1 MTGQLA
7 NQILWVGDTLAA
19 GEGDRPG
26 SELALSDRALVAL
39 DQVEAALAYL
49 TAGHRV
55 DGIVLNL
62 ATSPTAGLASLGK
75 IQAQA
80 PDVPVIVLVSPD
92 QVVLGLE
99 AVWAGAED
107 YLIGE
112 HAADIKRAL
121 DCALV
126 RRRRP
131 RSHPATEAR
140 PEGEP
145 ETLGQADEAQ
155 HYPTIFRGVP
165 VSLWQEDWSLQRQGA
180 TDLAAYIDQHPELV
194 TQAIM
199 QMTHCIATLGN
210 WDYDLLNDRL
220 NWSEDCYRLA
230 GMATDQPLL
239 TYADFLQYV
248 HPDDLD
254 WVKPQLDQAIRDRA
268 PLHYEHRW
276 ICPRG
281 EVRHLN
287 HWGQITYDS
296 HGKPLR
302 LVGTLQNVTERVCLD
317 RDRQRVEAMLRQ
329 QAMLLTSAERIG
341 NMGSWALDLSTNH
354 LVWSAGTYRL
364 FGLRP
369 EEPIESFERFIEW
382 VLPEDRSELLN
393 NHTKVG
399 TLRGILEV
407 NYRIRR
413 PDGEIRWLSDRGNIE
428 VDSEG
433 QPCRQLGMVIDVT
446 AQKTAEATL
455 RASEE
460 RFRLVSKAT
469 NDAIW
474 DWDLI
479 TDVTWRGE
487 GYKTLFGYGNED
499 LESHNDW
506 WRDRLHPDDRQ
517 RLLASIQT
525 AIEGEATIWMVEYR
539 FRCRDGHYA
548 YVKDR
553 GYVIRNAQGQA
564 MRMIGGMLNLTQ
576 QKNLEAQLLQSQKME
591 AIGQLTGG
599 VAHDFNN
606 LLTVILGNAEL
617 LVELLDTQPQLRSLA
632 DMISSAAQRG
642 ADLTQRLLVFARRQ
656 ILDPKPVDVNQL
668 IDRMD
673 ALLRRVLGE
682 QIEVRCSYAADLEL
696 ALVDASQLENALL
709 NLCLNARDAMDGV
722 GCLTL
727 TTAHTGVISTVGDPQ
742 ESFSPGDYVMVTVS
756 DNGVGMGPEL
766 LSQVFEPFFTTKAKG
781 KGTGLGLS
789 MVYGF
794 VHQSNGYVNI
804 DSEPGVGT
812 TVQLYLPHC
821 RDRPRPPLDRR
832 DPDFPP
838 EVDDCPGGS
847 ELILLVEDNTLVR
860 DYAQQQ
866 LEGLGYRV
874 LAAENG
880 PAALELLHQW
890 PEIDLLFTDV
900 IMPGGM
906 NGRDLAAAA
915 HRLRPHLRVLYT
927 SGYTENAL
935 IPQGAQEPKIQLL
948 AKPYQRAELARHIR
962 QALAKG

>member
-1 MTGQLA
+1 MTGPLTR
-7 NQILWVGDTLAA
+7 QILWVGEPAAWGRDRPLTDLTIPEEIVALDSVDAALAHLAA
-19 GEGDRPG
+19 GH
-26 SELALSDRALVAL
+26 
-39 DQVEAALAYL
+39 Q
-49 TAGHRV
+49 V

-62 ATSPTAGLASLGK
+62 ASSAPVGLGPLGAL
-75 IQAQA
+75 QALA
-80 PDVPVIVLVSPD
+80 PDLPVIVLVNPT
-92 QVVLGLE
+92 QATLGLE

-107 YLIGE
+107 YLVMGQAV
-112 HAADIKRAL
+112 AADIKRAL
-121 DCALV
+121 DCALA
-126 RRRRP
+126 RRHRLRSELATGGNTGEQVQLDAERRQN
-131 RSHPATEAR
+131 EA
-140 PEGEP
+140 
-145 ETLGQADEAQ
+145 
-155 HYPTIFRGVP
+155 
-165 VSLWQEDWSLQRQGA
+165 
-180 TDLAAYIDQHPELV
+180 
-194 TQAIM
+194 
-199 QMTHCIATLGN
+199 
-210 WDYDLLNDRL
+210 
-220 NWSEDCYRLA
+220 
-230 GMATDQPLL
+230 LL
-239 TYADFLQYV
+239 TTC
-248 HPDDLD
+248 
-254 WVKPQLDQAIRDRA
+254 I
-268 PLHYEHRW
+268 
-276 ICPRG
+276 
-281 EVRHLN
+281 
-287 HWGQITYDS
+287 
-296 HGKPLR
+296 
-302 LVGTLQNVTERVCLD
+302 
-317 RDRQRVEAMLRQ
+317 RQ
-329 QAMLLTSAERIG
+329 QAMLLTSAELIG
-341 NMGSWALDLSTNH
+341 NMGSWALDLTTNH

-369 EEPIESFERFIEW
+369 EEPIESFERFIER
-382 VLPEDRSELLN
+382 VLPEDRPQLLH
-393 NHTKVG
+393 NHAHVG

-413 PDGEIRWLSDRGNIE
+413 PDGEIRWLADRGNIE
-428 VDSEG
+428 VDDEG
-433 QPCRQLGMVIDVT
+433 QPCRQLGTVIDVT

-474 DWDLI
+474 DWDLLS
-479 TDVTWRGE
+479 DVTWRGE
-487 GYKTLFGYGNED
+487 GYKTLFGYGKED
-499 LESHNDW
+499 LATSNDW

-525 AIEGEATIWMVEYR
+525 ALEGDATIWTEEYR
-539 FRCRDGHYA
+539 FRCRDGRYA

-553 GYVIRNAQGQA
+553 GYVMRNAQGQA
-564 MRMIGGMLNLTQ
+564 IRMIGGMLNLTE

-591 AIGQLTGG
+591 AIGHLTGG

-617 LVELLDTQPQLRSLA
+617 LVELLDTQPRLRSLA
-632 DMISSAAQRG
+632 DLISSAAQRG

-668 IDRMD
+668 IAHMD
-673 ALLRRVLGE
+673 ALLRRALGE
-682 QIEVRCSYAADLEL
+682 QIEVRCSYAADLGL
-696 ALVDASQLENALL
+696 ALVDASQLESALL

-722 GCLTL
+722 GRLTL
-727 TTAHTGVISTVGDPQ
+727 TTAHTCIISMVDDSQ
-742 ESFSPGDYVMVTVS
+742 ASFYPGDYVMVTVS

-794 VHQSNGYVNI
+794 VRQSNGYVNI

-812 TVQLYLPHC
+812 TVQLYLPRC
-821 RDRPRPPLDRR
+821 RDRPPPALDRR
-832 DPDFPP
+832 APDFSA
-838 EVDDCPGGS
+838 EVDGCPGGS

-866 LEGLGYRV
+866 LESLGYQV

-890 PEIDLLFTDV
+890 PAIDLLFTDV

-906 NGRDLAAAA
+906 NGCDLAAAA
-915 HRLRPHLRVLYT
+915 HRLRPQLRVLYT

-935 IPQGAQEPKIQLL
+935 IPQGAQEPEILLL
-948 AKPYQRAELARHIR
+948 AKPYQRAELARHVR